1 MNDARLKEIEEAKW
15 NGTISL
21 DDCSDLIAALRES
34 QAETERQSTRA
45 DALLKLTEEFQAD
58 LRETRAREA
67 KLREALESCAGVI
80 DTDFIKSETEDGEV
94 EYWINDQT
102 IQHIVEEALEGTK
115 P

>member
-34 QAETERQSTRA
+34 QA
-45 DALLKLTEEFQAD
+45 
-58 LRETRAREA
+58 REA
-67 KLREALESCAGVI
+67 KLRELILLTDDCVSNEIMGALSL
-80 DTDFIKSETEDGEV
+80 KQWTE
-94 EYWINDQT
+94 YQRWLKAR
-102 IQHIVEEALEGTK
+102 EALKETK

>member
-1 MNDARLKEIEEAKW
+1 MNRFVGEPQDHDDSLEAHYRQEIAVGE
-15 NGTISL
+15 TML
-21 DDCSDLIAALRES
+21 DKLREALRES
-34 QAETERQSTRA
+34 QAEN
-45 DALLKLTEEFQAD
+45 
-58 LRETRAREA
+58 A

-102 IQHIVEEALEGTK
+102 IQHIVEEALKETK

>member
-1 MNDARLKEIEEAKW
+1 MNDKKVIRWDLNQG
-15 NGTISL
+15 NG
-21 DDCSDLIAALRES
+21 CKSDKCYSEMSEFPEGDFVAAWEYDAVALALRES
-34 QAETERQSTRA
+34 QAEN
-45 DALLKLTEEFQAD
+45 
-58 LRETRAREA
+58 A

-102 IQHIVEEALEGTK
+102 IQHIVEEALKETK